1 MSSAPPPP
9 GELTTA
15 RAVLMH
21 PILSAL
27 MYARIVRQVYAVL
40 PAAAMFMVGYNWLS
54 NHVGSRAL
62 FHLTI
67 TPFFA
72 FYALFAFVMYPM
84 RGVLHH
90 AAGMYACVWG
100 CCCCCCC

>member
-1 MSSAPPPP
+1 MHDAPGPFS
-9 GELTTA
+9 LRT
-15 RAVLMH
+15 
-21 PILSAL
+21 
-27 MYARIVRQVYAVL
+27 YARIATQVYAVL

-90 AAGMYACVWG
+90 AAGNLCIF
-100 CCCCCCC
+100 